1 MYLSQDA
8 EDAALIARCRA
19 GDPAAFELLVRRHE
33 RVLFNVALRM
43 LGNREDAADATQTAF
58 VKAYEHLDDFDFDR
72 RFFSWIYRILV
83 NECFNLRRARRPND
97 GLPDEPGIASIAAG
111 PFENLERHERH
122 RRIQAALL
130 VLTHE
135 LREVVVLRHFGGL
148 SYDEIAAVTGIPA
161 RTVKSRLYTARQRL
175 GELLLDWEPRP

>member
-1 MYLSQDA
+1 VYLSQDA
-8 EDAALIARCRA
+8 DDAALIARCRA
-19 GDPAAFELLVRRHE
+19 GDSLAFELLVRRYE

-58 VKAYEHLDDFDFDR
+58 VKAYEHLDVFDFDR
-72 RFFSWIYRILV
+72 RFFSWVYRILV
-83 NECFNLRRARRPND
+83 NECFNLRRARRPD
-97 GLPDEPGIASIAAG
+97 QGLSHEPGVAAIAGG
-111 PFENLERHERH
+111 PFETLERHERQ

-130 VLTHE
+130 ALTHE

-148 SYDEIAAVTGIPA
+148 SYEEIAAATGIPA

-175 GELLLDWEPRP
+175 GELLLDWEPRS